1 MKRVLGLVL
10 GLVLTGLV
18 QADVQTLLQ
27 LVDYMGVDY
36 AGAVENGQVVNEFE
50 YTEMGEF
57 AGRIQTE
64 ISQLEQ
70 TAASPELNTLSQQLA
85 TAVTAM
91 ADPSV
96 IAGLTQTIRELLM
109 TNYNIVLTPK
119 GIPDL
124 ARAQQLYSENCVSCH
139 GETGMGDGVAA
150 VGMEPAPTDFHDKD
164 RARQRSLFGLYNT
177 ITLGV
182 GGTPM
187 LARPDLSDMDRWALA
202 FYVGGLFADEQL
214 LQSGATAWEQ
224 NPLSLIDAV
233 TLSPAELGQ
242 MHPQGEALAAWVRH
256 NPDLLF
262 SGKSD
267 PLQLS
272 REFLGNSLQL
282 YRDGKTSEAQDAAV
296 TAYLEGFE
304 LIEAPLSNIDSEL
317 MMRAEGAMMAYRNAI
332 AQRVSPDQLQ
342 TRYDEAIALLDESA
356 AALAGASLSPSVA
369 FSASLIILLREGLE
383 IILVLAAII
392 TFLIKSDRADA
403 LKFVHVGWIAALIAG
418 IGTWAISAYVFTI
431 SGATREMT
439 EGYTALFAAA
449 ILLYVGYWMHRNA
462 NAKRWAQYLQSQVKA
477 ALTKRTLWTLALVS
491 FLAVYREIFE
501 IILFYHALWAQ
512 VNADAHASVLSGAVL
527 ALVLL
532 ALTTWLIYKFGMRL
546 PLKQFFSTTA
556 ILLVTLAFI
565 FAGKGIAA
573 LQEAGTLSISPVPG
587 PTIELLGIYP
597 NAQSLMLQ
605 AVVVLLAVGVY
616 FYDKVDRKPA

>member
-85 TAVTAM
+85 SAVTAM

-214 LQSGATAWEQ
+214 LQSGTTAWEQ
-224 NPLSLIDAV
+224 NTLNLIDAV